1 MTYRTG
7 LVACIKARGKILR
20 EQQDQVFLPFG
31 SEYSVLIKNLKSLR
45 VMVRVSIDGTDATD
59 GTSLIV
65 APNSSI
71 ELERFIR
78 AGNLERGNR
87 FKFIERTGEIE
98 EHRGVRPDDGIVRIE
113 WWTERPQPVIHY
125 QPRIHY
131 YDEHVYMT
139 AGAQESLTG
148 GMQTTS
154 GNAFGSLAQSEAA
167 FALTGGMQTTSGN
180 AASGGTSYSRIASTG
195 AGQNAAATI
204 NSLSG
209 SLPPGITVP
218 GSESHQQ
225 FWHSASFP
233 TEDQSEVLILRLCG
247 ERDGMVIEQPVT
259 VKTKTACSTCGKTN
273 EALAKFCSVCGTA
286 LELF

>member
-7 LVACIKARGKILR
+7 LVACIKATGKILR

-45 VMVRVSIDGTDATD
+45 VMVRVSIDGADATD

-65 APNSSI
+65 APNSSV

-131 YDEHVYMT
+131 YDEWVPIRRPYYPYHLPYPLWPPGHVYMT
-139 AGAQESLTG
+139 AGVQ
-148 GMQTTS
+148 
-154 GNAFGSLAQSEAA
+154 GS
-167 FALTGGMQTTSGN
+167 LTGGMQTTSGN
-180 AASGGTSYSRIASTG
+180 AASGGTSYSCSASTG
-195 AGQNAAATI
+195 SGQNAAATI

-259 VKTKTACSTCGKTN
+259 VKTKTVCSTCGKTN
-273 EALAKFCSVCGTA
+273 EALARFCSVCGTA